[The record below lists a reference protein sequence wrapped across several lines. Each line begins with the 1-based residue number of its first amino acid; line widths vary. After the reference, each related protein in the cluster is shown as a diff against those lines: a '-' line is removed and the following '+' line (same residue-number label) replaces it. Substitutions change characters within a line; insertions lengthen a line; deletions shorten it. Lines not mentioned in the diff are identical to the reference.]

1 MHVHI
6 ATGELIQL
14 ELELIVQG
22 PEGIQTTTIK
32 TTALVAQTGFL
43 NHHNEKQIPSCRIV
57 PTLKLINHGEVVL
70 TQVQERRAEEQ
81 NQ

>member
-1 MHVHI
+1 MHVYI

-22 PEGIQTTTIK
+22 PEGIQKTTIK

-43 NHHNEKQIPSCRIV
+43 SHLDSKQIPSCRIV

-70 TQVQERRAEEQ
+70 TQVQERRQEQ
-81 NQ
+81 NS

>member
-1 MHVHI
+1 MHVYI

-43 NHHNEKQIPSCRIV
+43 SHLDSKQIPSCRIV
-57 PTLKLINHGEVVL
+57 PRLKLINHGEVVL
-70 TQVQERRAEEQ
+70 TEVQERSPKEQ
-81 NQ
+81 TP

>member
-1 MHVHI
+1 MQVYI
-6 ATGELIQL
+6 DNGKLIQL

-32 TTALVAQTGFL
+32 TTALVTEVGFV
-43 NHHNEKQIPSCRIV
+43 NQHNEKQILSCRIV

-70 TQVQERRAEEQ
+70 TQVQERRQEQ

>member
-1 MHVHI
+1 MQVYI
-6 ATGELIQL
+6 DNGKLIQI

-32 TTALVAQTGFL
+32 TTALVTEVGFV
-43 NHHNEKQIPSCRIV
+43 NHHNEKQILSCRIM
-57 PTLKLINHGEVVL
+57 PSLKLINHGEVVL
-70 TQVQERRAEEQ
+70 TQVQERRQEQ

>member
-1 MHVHI
+1 MQVYI
-6 ATGELIQL
+6 DNGKLIQL

-43 NHHNEKQIPSCRIV
+43 SHLDSKQIPSCRIV

-70 TQVQERRAEEQ
+70 TQGQERRAKEQ